1 VLAWSAA
8 AALKETP
15 LKIDAIA
22 TESFEFI
29 VHPLENFF
37 EVARRES
44 RSSAGIERAINH
56 RICRVSPILSQAQTG
71 CNENVIQY

>member
-1 VLAWSAA
+1 MLCERRVAVTVISWSASELTSGTVLAWSAA

-37 EVARRES
+37 EVVAP
-44 RSSAGIERAINH
+44 
-56 RICRVSPILSQAQTG
+56 RIPIRQPR
-71 CNENVIQY
+71 